1 MKTFTKQLIM
11 LSIFALTTMSSHT
24 GLERLSMPLE
34 ETDSRSYQIVYAL
47 ENRDFGED
55 ATMELRGDRLSIS
68 QGDCSFGGQIQGDY
82 DKLEFAFVQGTFSR
96 SVNMCTGAIGD
107 VQLMISDLYEMKG
120 GYVMRSKMF
129 QSEWLVVGWNSASEG
144 KVDLLIGQKVIPN
157 EHSLN
162 PESE

>member
-1 MKTFTKQLIM
+1 M
-11 LSIFALTTMSSHT
+11 LSILALTTMTSHS
-24 GLERLSMPLE
+24 GLERLVMPLE
-34 ETDSRSYQIVYAL
+34 EGDSRSYQVVYAL
-47 ENRDFGED
+47 ENRDFGEEV
-55 ATMELRGDRLSIS
+55 TMELSGNHFSVSD
-68 QGDCSFGGQIQGDY
+68 GDCTFGGEVHGDY

-96 SVNMCTGAIGD
+96 SVNMCTGVVGD

-129 QSEWLVVGWNSASEG
+129 QSEWLVIGWNSASEG
-144 KVDLLIGQKVIPN
+144 KVDLLIGQRAIPN